1 MAVASTFSVLPVTE
15 PNLASSI
22 SRFVPI
28 GFGGE
33 VPMAIAVSP
42 NFPVNSLSELIAL
55 SQKQPSGLDTAV
67 EFRGG
72 VPHLTTELL
81 RNRTGANLNAIFYL
95 AGGPAMGDVI
105 AGRVPVM
112 VQGVSS
118 PIAAGQLKL
127 LAIASATRLQSHPDV
142 PTVAET
148 VPGFSA
154 SGWFV
159 LVASPGTPASVAKKI
174 SDDLRVVLAEP
185 EVKEKFT
192 ALGVS
197 TRSLSPQ
204 QLEDFIHSE
213 QQLWMPIVQR
223 LGLITQ

>member
-1 MAVASTFSVLPVTE
+1 
-15 PNLASSI
+15 
-22 SRFVPI
+22 
-28 GFGGE
+28 
-33 VPMAIAVSP
+33 
-42 NFPVNSLSELIAL
+42 
-55 SQKQPSGLDTAV
+55 
-67 EFRGG
+67 
-72 VPHLTTELL
+72 
-81 RNRTGANLNAIFYL
+81 
-95 AGGPAMGDVI
+95 
-105 AGRVPVM
+105 M

-127 LAIASATRLQSHPDV
+127 LAIASATRLQSHPDI

-185 EVKEKFT
+185 EVKEKFS